1 MNNYTIK
8 SITRTVLCIP
18 FHERC
23 RLVKTTRV
31 NGWSIVDLYRVESS
45 SGVQGIGE
53 NLALYGSPTSTE
65 SDFGRIVGRN
75 VFDLLNDDSLGAG
88 IQMALFDLAG
98 KLVDLPCHRLLGEQV
113 RDACPV
119 SWWAQD
125 MKPEEWAAEAR
136 LAESLGF
143 TSIKVKARPWFDID
157 QQLEAVCAA
166 VSPHF
171 KVDVDFNGLLLGV
184 DHAAPLIRKLESRHA
199 NLAIVESP
207 IPQADVAGN
216 ATLRQKIAT
225 PMSFHFGNPPA
236 PTAVREGVCD
246 GFVISGGATAVRSKG
261 NFAHH
266 HDMPFWLQ
274 LVGTGLTTF
283 WSVHLGAVLKNA
295 RWPYIPCINIY
306 EHPLIDNFT
315 IEGGH
320 VPVPEEP
327 GLGVI
332 VNEDAIERYRV
343 EKDFVKVDPRQIHTI
358 HWPDGRDTHHPNGDY
373 PDDFLAGTL
382 PGFLPGVSLD
392 RRVDDGS
399 EGFDQAYRDLFG
411 SPAESS
417 EPSPE

>member
-1 MNNYTIK
+1 MSNNIIK

-31 NGWSIVDLYRVESS
+31 NGWSVIHLYRVRSN
-45 SGVQGIGE
+45 SGVEGIGE
-53 NLALYGSPTSTE
+53 NLALYGSPTSNE
-65 SDFGRIVGRN
+65 SDFDRVIGKN
-75 VFDLLNDDSLGAG
+75 VFELLHDDSLGAG

-98 KLVDLPCHRLLGEQV
+98 KLTDLPCHSLLGEQF

-125 MKPEEWAAEAR
+125 MKPEEWAEEAR

-157 QQLEAVCAA
+157 QQLTAVCAA

-171 KVDVDFNGLLLGV
+171 KIDVDFNGLLLGV
-184 DHAAPLIRKLESRHA
+184 DHAAPLLRKLESRHL
-199 NLAIVESP
+199 NLAIVETP
-207 IPQADVAGN
+207 IPQIDVAGN
-216 ATLRQKIAT
+216 AMLRRKISV
-225 PMSFHFGNPPA
+225 PISMHFGSPPA

-246 GFVISGGATAVRSKG
+246 GFVISGGATRVRGNG
-261 NFAHH
+261 NFAQHNA
-266 HDMPFWLQ
+266 MPFWLQ
-274 LVGTGLTTF
+274 LVGTGLTTI
-283 WSVHLGAVLKNA
+283 LQNA

-306 EHPLIDNFT
+306 EHPLIDDFT

-320 VPVPEEP
+320 VPVPDSP
-327 GLGVI
+327 GLGVT

-343 EKDFVKVDPRQIHTI
+343 DSDFVKTNPRQIHTI
-358 HWPDGRDTHHPNGDY
+358 HWPDGRDTHHPDGAY
-373 PDDFLAGTL
+373 RDDFLAGKL

-392 RRVDDGS
+392 RQIDDGS
-399 EGFDQAYRDLFG
+399 DTFEKTYRELFG
-411 SPAESS
+411 
-417 EPSPE
+417 

>member
-1 MNNYTIK
+1 MPADAQGAYG
-8 SITRTVLCIP
+8 R
-18 FHERC
+18 
-23 RLVKTTRV
+23 
-31 NGWSIVDLYRVESS
+31 
-45 SGVQGIGE
+45 SGGHR
-53 NLALYGSPTSTE
+53 P
-65 SDFGRIVGRN
+65 DRN
-75 VFDLLNDDSLGAG
+75 QLNDSFLFELPWSWTEDSL
-88 IQMALFDLAG
+88 
-98 KLVDLPCHRLLGEQV
+98 RLRAELNPYK
-113 RDACPV
+113 AP
-119 SWWAQD
+119 
-125 MKPEEWAAEAR
+125 PEPQYGDNNLTTDEFQF
-136 LAESLGF
+136 L
-143 TSIKVKARPWFDID
+143 
-157 QQLEAVCAA
+157 

-184 DHAAPLIRKLESRHA
+184 DHAAPLIRKLESKHA

-216 ATLRQKIAT
+216 TILRRKIAT

-236 PTAVREGVCD
+236 PTAVRERVCD

-327 GLGVI
+327 GLGAI

-373 PDDFLAGTL
+373 RDDFLAGTL

-399 EGFDQAYRDLFG
+399 EEFDRAYRDLFG